1 MPLNSYR
8 KPLAPVNPAKTLV
21 VGFLI
26 VILIGT
32 ALLSLP
38 AATAGSQSASPTT
51 ALFTATSAVCVT
63 GLIVEDTA
71 TYWSVFGQVVILLL
85 LEIGGLG
92 IMTMST
98 GVALVLGRRVTLRS
112 RLMIR
117 EAMGELS
124 LQGMV
129 RLVRYV
135 LAIALSFQ
143 AVGFITL
150 TARLSADYPLG
161 RAAFLGLFHSVS
173 AFNNAGFDLFS
184 TSLEGFVSDP
194 YVNGIIMIL
203 IVSGGLGFTVIAE
216 LFRRQVRG
224 YRGPLSLHARVVLMT
239 SGVLLA
245 AGTVFF
251 FFSEAGNPET
261 MGELGP
267 LGRVLSA
274 MFTAVTP
281 RTAGFNTLPTGSL
294 RSASLFFLILLMFI
308 GGSPGSTAG
317 GVKTTTVFSMVARIW
332 GTIRGSEDVQVL
344 GRRLPKQILHHSLAI
359 VVLSAAL
366 VFFGTLG
373 LLVFEGFTISDSLF
387 EVTSAFGT
395 VGLSTGVTPDL
406 GLFGRL
412 LITGMMFAGR
422 VGPLTLTLAL
432 GRNPSKGNLFR
443 YPEEEVMIG

>member
-38 AATAGSQSASPTT
+38 VATAGTESASPTT
-51 ALFTATSAVCVT
+51 ALFTSTSAVCVT

-71 TYWSVFGQVVILLL
+71 TYWSVFGQVIIMLLI
-85 LEIGGLG
+85 EIGGLG

-117 EAMGELS
+117 EAMGVIS

-135 LAIALSFQ
+135 LAITLSFQ
-143 AVGFITL
+143 ALGFIAL

-173 AFNNAGFDLFS
+173 AFNNAGFDLFG
-184 TSLEGFVSDP
+184 TSLEGFASD
-194 YVNGIIMIL
+194 VFINGIVMIL
-203 IVSGGLGFTVIAE
+203 IIGGGLGFTVIAE
-216 LFRRQVRG
+216 LYRRQVQR
-224 YRGPLSLHARVVLMT
+224 YRGPFSLHARVVLMT

-245 AGTVFF
+245 AGTIFF
-251 FFSEAGNPET
+251 FFSEMGNPET
-261 MGELGP
+261 MGGLGP
-267 LGRVLSA
+267 LGKVLSA

-294 RSASLFFLILLMFI
+294 RSASLFFLVFLMFV

-317 GVKTTTVFSMVARIW
+317 GIKTTTFFSVIARVW
-332 GTIRGSEDVQVL
+332 GTIRGNEDVQVL
-344 GRRLPKQILHHSLAI
+344 GRRLPKQVLDHSLAI
-359 VVLSAAL
+359 VVVSAAL
-366 VFFGTLG
+366 VFLGTLG
-373 LLVFEGFTISDSLF
+373 LLVFEGFSMSDSLF
-387 EVTSAFGT
+387 ETTSAFGT
-395 VGLSTGVTPDL
+395 VGLSTGVTPHL

-412 LITGMMFAGR
+412 LITSIMFAGR

-432 GRNPSKGNLFR
+432 GRNPTDMQVFR